1 MAAPL
6 LTIAPTAERDLD
18 EIWLH
23 IAAAGDLPAADR
35 FIDRILSTCRRLAG
49 MPGMGPARPD
59 LAPDLR
65 YLPVAS
71 YLIFYRPITGGIEVA
86 RVIHGARD
94 VLTLLQAKE

>member
-1 MAAPL
+1 
-6 LTIAPTAERDLD
+6 
-18 EIWLH
+18 
-23 IAAAGDLPAADR
+23 
-35 FIDRILSTCRRLAG
+35 